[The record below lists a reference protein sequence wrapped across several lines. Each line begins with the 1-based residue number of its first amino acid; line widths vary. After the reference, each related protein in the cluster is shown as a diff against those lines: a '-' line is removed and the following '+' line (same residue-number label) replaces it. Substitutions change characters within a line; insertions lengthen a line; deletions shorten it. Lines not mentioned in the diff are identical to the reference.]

1 MIFYRYALLHI
12 PVRNDLITYLYF
24 WYVYLLFITKPV
36 RNDKNIFQITYISI
50 NKWIYILQEQTNIYY
65 MKKEV
70 AQEIA
75 NNTLQSYKE
84 LFRNTRKGAFLTMC
98 KNAKNMDLKSQVL
111 WLVGYCEK
119 NSIELKL
126 TIA

>member
-70 AQEIA
+70 AFTTSLHSTKYTYL
-75 NNTLQSYKE
+75 NFPLHS
-84 LFRNTRKGAFLTMC
+84 L
-98 KNAKNMDLKSQVL
+98 S
-111 WLVGYCEK
+111 
-119 NSIELKL
+119 
-126 TIA
+126 